1 MMRVVM
7 LRQQRRDP
15 PAEGVEAMRKT
26 APLVFLAFLI
36 SLSQVSRTGA
46 QQAPWRP
53 TVMTMRGMVASGH
66 PLASEAG
73 LRILKEGGNA
83 IDAAIATWLVQGQV
97 EPAMTGLGGDMY
109 ILIYLAKTGEVKFIN
124 GTGPAPMAATLDFY
138 RAKGGM
144 PADGALSVEVPGGVS
159 GALLALQKYGSKRL
173 PEVVAPAVELAE
185 QGFPVSD
192 VLAGEL
198 RSNRQK
204 LAKFTSTTKLWFRNG
219 EPLKAGDVIE
229 NKEIARTLRAV
240 AAGGSDAFYRGAIA
254 KLSLDYLKA
263 NGGIHTPSD
272 WANFRAHEDAPIVV
286 NYKGLDVYE
295 CPPNSQGHVMLQ
307 ALNILEGFNL
317 RELGHNSAPY
327 LHVVAEALK
336 LSFADRNAY
345 NSDPKFVRPLPIKEL
360 LSKDYAAA
368 RRAQIDLK
376 RAIEGEPAPGDPR
389 KPSTS
394 GNQSYAAP
402 QSLPRTIDAWA
413 DNKAGQTTYL
423 AVVDKDRNMVS
434 ITSSILD
441 LFGSGM
447 VVEGAGYFLN
457 NRMRYFS
464 TDPKDV
470 NVVAP
475 GKRTRQTINP
485 ALALKSGKP
494 YLVFGTPGADTQ
506 PQTQL
511 EFFLNVVE
519 FGMGVQQA
527 LEMPTVIS
535 TSFRESRYP
544 QRIDGRLIAPAALPN
559 EVRERLAELGHK
571 LDVRDDRGV
580 GAVKAIMIHPQTKVL
595 MGGVSPARDS
605 YVVGW

>member
-1 MMRVVM
+1 MK
-7 LRQQRRDP
+7 
-15 PAEGVEAMRKT
+15 KT
-26 APLVFLAFLI
+26 PLAVFLAVLALFPQFP
-36 SLSQVSRTGA
+36 SAGA

-83 IDAAIATWLVQGQV
+83 VDAAIATWLVQGQV

-138 RAKGGM
+138 TSKGGM
-144 PADGALSVEVPGGVS
+144 PADGALSVETPGAVG
-159 GALLALQKYGSKRL
+159 GALLALQRYGSKRA
-173 PEVVAPAVELAE
+173 PEVFAPAIEIAE

-198 RSNRQK
+198 RSNREK
-204 LAKFTSTTKLWFRNG
+204 LGKFPSSTRLWFRDG
-219 EPLKAGDVIE
+219 EPLKAGDVVV
-229 NKEIARTLRAV
+229 NREIAKTLRSL
-240 AAGGSDAFYRGAIA
+240 AAEGSDAFYRGAIA

-263 NGGIHTPSD
+263 NGGIHAASD
-272 WANFRAHEDAPIVV
+272 WANFRAHEDPPIVI
-286 NYKGLDVYE
+286 NYKGIDVYE

-317 RELGHNSAPY
+317 REMGHNSAPY
-327 LHVVAEALK
+327 LHVVTEALK
-336 LSFADRNAY
+336 LSFADRNAH
-345 NSDPKFVRPLPIKEL
+345 NGDPKFVPPIPMKEL
-360 LSKDYAAA
+360 LSKEYAET
-368 RRAQIDLK
+368 RRAQIDLN
-376 RAIEGEPAPGDPR
+376 RAIEGEPSPGNPR
-389 KPSTS
+389 GRLSSDRQRYTSPHPLPSQIS
-394 GNQSYAAP
+394 G
-402 QSLPRTIDAWA
+402 RD
-413 DNKAGQTTYL
+413 DDKAGHTTYL
-423 AVVDKDRNMVS
+423 AVIDKDRNMVS

-464 TDPKDV
+464 TDPKDI

-485 ALALKSGKP
+485 ALALKNGKP

-511 EFFLNVVE
+511 QFFLNVVE

-527 LEMPTVIS
+527 LEMPAVIS
-535 TSFRESRYP
+535 TSFRQSRYP
-544 QRIDGRLIAPAALPN
+544 QRIEGRLMTPAALSK
-559 EVRERLAELGHK
+559 EVQERLAALGHQ
-571 LDVRDDRGV
+571 LELRNDRGV
-580 GAVKAIMIHPQTKVL
+580 GAVKAIMIHPQTNAL

>member
-1 MMRVVM
+1 MK
-7 LRQQRRDP
+7 
-15 PAEGVEAMRKT
+15 KT
-26 APLVFLAFLI
+26 SLAVILAVLIYLPQLPLAV
-36 SLSQVSRTGA
+36 A

-66 PLASEAG
+66 ALASEAG

-83 IDAAIATWLVQGQV
+83 VDAAIAAWLVQGQV

-138 RAKGGM
+138 RSKGGM
-144 PADGALSVEVPGGVS
+144 PADGALSVEVPGAVS
-159 GALLALQKYGSKRL
+159 GALLALRKYGSKRAS
-173 PEVVAPAVELAE
+173 EVFAPAIEIAE

-198 RSNRQK
+198 RSNREK
-204 LAKFTSTTKLWFRNG
+204 LGKSPSTTKLWFRNG
-219 EPLKAGDVIE
+219 EPLKAGDVMV
-229 NKEIARTLRAV
+229 NKEIAKTFRALV
-240 AAGGSDAFYRGAIA
+240 AGGDDAFYRGAIS
-254 KLSLDYLKA
+254 KLTLDYLKA
-263 NGGIHTPSD
+263 QGGVHAAPD
-272 WANFRAHEDAPIVV
+272 WANFRAHEDAPIAI
-286 NYKGLDVYE
+286 NYKGIDVYE

-307 ALNILEGFNL
+307 ALNILEDFNL
-317 RELGHNSAPY
+317 REMGHNSAPY

-345 NSDPKFVRPLPIKEL
+345 NADPKFAPPIPMKEL
-360 LSKDYAAA
+360 LSKEYAAA
-368 RRAQIDLK
+368 RRAQINLN
-376 RAIEGEPAPGDPR
+376 RAIEGEPAPGKPR
-389 KPSTS
+389 ERAAS
-394 GNQSYAAP
+394 GNQSYASP
-402 QSLPRTIDAWA
+402 QSSPPTINAW
-413 DNKAGQTTYL
+413 DENKAGHTTYL
-423 AVVDKDRNMVS
+423 AVVDKDRNLVS

-464 TDPKDV
+464 TDPKDI

-485 ALALKSGKP
+485 ALALKGGKP
-494 YLVFGTPGADTQ
+494 YMVFGTPGADTQ

-511 EFFLNVVE
+511 QFFLNVVE

-527 LEMPTVIS
+527 LEMPAVIS
-535 TSFRESRYP
+535 ASFRESRYP
-544 QRIDGRLIAPAALPN
+544 QRIDGRLITPAALP
-559 EVRERLAELGHK
+559 EETREGLAALGHR
-571 LDVRDDRGV
+571 LDVRNDRGV
-580 GAVKAIMIHPQTKVL
+580 GAVKAIMIHPRTNAL

>member
-1 MMRVVM
+1 MKKSV
-7 LRQQRRDP
+7 L
-15 PAEGVEAMRKT
+15 AA
-26 APLVFLAFLI
+26 FLAFLVL
-36 SLSQVSRTGA
+36 LSQLPPSAA

-83 IDAAIATWLVQGQV
+83 VDAAIATWLVQGQV

-138 RAKGGM
+138 RSKGGM
-144 PADGALSVEVPGGVS
+144 PADGALSVEVPGAVS
-159 GALLALQKYGSKRL
+159 GALLALQKYGSKRA
-173 PEVVAPAVELAE
+173 PEVFAPAIEIAE

-198 RSNRQK
+198 RSGREK
-204 LAKFTSTTKLWFRNG
+204 LGKFPSTTKSWFRNG
-219 EPLKAGDVIE
+219 EPLKAGDVIV
-229 NKEIARTLRAV
+229 NREIAKTLRAI
-240 AAGGSDAFYRGAIA
+240 AAAGSDAFYRGAIA

-263 NGGIHTPSD
+263 QGGIHAASD
-272 WANFRAHEDAPIVV
+272 WANFRAHEDAPIAI
-286 NYKGLDVYE
+286 NYKGIDVYE

-307 ALNILEGFNL
+307 AMNILEGFNL
-317 RELGHNSAPY
+317 REMGHNGAPY

-345 NSDPKFVRPLPIKEL
+345 NGDPKFAPPIPMKEL

-368 RRAQIDLK
+368 RRAQINLN
-376 RAIEGEPAPGDPR
+376 RAIEGEPAPGNPR
-389 KPSTS
+389 ERPAS
-394 GNQSYAAP
+394 GNQSYASP
-402 QSLPRTIDAWA
+402 QSLPSVINASDDNQA
-413 DNKAGQTTYL
+413 DHTTYL

-485 ALALKSGKP
+485 ALALKDGKP

-511 EFFLNVVE
+511 QFFLNVVE

-527 LEMPTVIS
+527 LEMPAVIS

-544 QRIDGRLIAPAALPN
+544 QRIDGRLITPASLSK
-559 EVRERLAELGHK
+559 EVQQGLAALGHK
-571 LDVRDDRGV
+571 LNIRDDRGV
-580 GAVKAIMIHPQTKVL
+580 GSVKAILIYPQTNAL

>member
-1 MMRVVM
+1 MK
-7 LRQQRRDP
+7 
-15 PAEGVEAMRKT
+15 KT
-26 APLVFLAFLI
+26 ALAALFAVLA
-36 SLSQVSRTGA
+36 LFSQLPSTGA
-46 QQAPWRP
+46 QQAPWAPWRP

-83 IDAAIATWLVQGQV
+83 VDAAIATWLVQGQV

-109 ILIYLAKTGEVKFIN
+109 VLIYLAKTGEVKFIN

-138 RAKGGM
+138 QSKGGM
-144 PADGALSVEVPGGVS
+144 PADGALSVETPGAVG
-159 GALLALQKYGSKRL
+159 GAMLALQKYGSKRTM
-173 PEVVAPAVELAE
+173 EVFAPAIEIAE

-192 VLAGEL
+192 ALAGEL
-198 RSNRQK
+198 RSNREK
-204 LAKFTSTTKLWFRNG
+204 LARFPSTTKLWFRNG
-219 EPLKAGDVIE
+219 EPLKAGDVMV
-229 NKEIARTLRAV
+229 NREIAGTLRALV
-240 AAGGSDAFYRGAIA
+240 AGGGDAFYRGPMA
-254 KLSLDYLKA
+254 KLSLDFLKA
-263 NGGIHTPSD
+263 QGGIHAASD
-272 WANFRAHEDAPIVV
+272 WANFRAHEDAPIAI
-286 NYKGLDVYE
+286 NYKGIDVYE

-307 ALNILEGFNL
+307 AMNILEGFNL

-345 NSDPKFVRPLPIKEL
+345 NGDPRFVPPIPMKEL
-360 LSKDYAAA
+360 LSKEYATA
-368 RRAQIDLK
+368 RRARINLD
-376 RAIEGEPAPGDPR
+376 RAIEGEPAPGNPR
-389 KPSTS
+389 ERAASGS
-394 GNQSYAAP
+394 QGGNQSYAAP
-402 QSLPRTIDAWA
+402 RSRPSTITAW
-413 DNKAGQTTYL
+413 DDDRAGHTTYL

-441 LFGSGM
+441 LFGSGL

-464 TDPKDV
+464 TDPKDP

-485 ALALKSGKP
+485 ALALKNGKP

-511 EFFLNVVE
+511 QFFLNVVE

-527 LEMPTVIS
+527 LEMPAVVS

-544 QRIDGRLIAPAALPN
+544 QRVGGRLITPAALAK
-559 EVRERLAELGHK
+559 EVQEALAARGHRLEI
-571 LDVRDDRGV
+571 RNDRGV
-580 GAVKAIMIHPQTKVL
+580 GAVKAILIHPQTNAL

>member
-1 MMRVVM
+1 
-7 LRQQRRDP
+7 
-15 PAEGVEAMRKT
+15 MRKT

-138 RAKGGM
+138 TAKGGM

-204 LAKFTSTTKLWFRNG
+204 LAKFPSTTKLWFRNG

-272 WANFRAHEDAPIVV
+272 WANFRAH
-286 NYKGLDVYE
+286 
-295 CPPNSQGHVMLQ
+295 CS
-307 ALNILEGFNL
+307 
-317 RELGHNSAPY
+317 R
-327 LHVVAEALK
+327 
-336 LSFADRNAY
+336 
-345 NSDPKFVRPLPIKEL
+345 
-360 LSKDYAAA
+360 A
-368 RRAQIDLK
+368 R
-376 RAIEGEPAPGDPR
+376 
-389 KPSTS
+389 T
-394 GNQSYAAP
+394 
-402 QSLPRTIDAWA
+402 DAW
-413 DNKAGQTTYL
+413 Q
-423 AVVDKDRNMVS
+423 R
-434 ITSSILD
+434 
-441 LFGSGM
+441 
-447 VVEGAGYFLN
+447 
-457 NRMRYFS
+457 RR
-464 TDPKDV
+464 DV
-470 NVVAP
+470 QA
-475 GKRTRQTINP
+475 P
-485 ALALKSGKP
+485 ALGRRLLLRHPLLVIGEATGLSGP
-494 YLVFGTPGADTQ
+494 R
-506 PQTQL
+506 
-511 EFFLNVVE
+511 
-519 FGMGVQQA
+519 
-527 LEMPTVIS
+527 
-535 TSFRESRYP
+535 SFP
-544 QRIDGRLIAPAALPN
+544 
-559 EVRERLAELGHK
+559 
-571 LDVRDDRGV
+571 
-580 GAVKAIMIHPQTKVL
+580 
-595 MGGVSPARDS
+595 
-605 YVVGW
+605 